1 MKNFREVEEYLN
13 EHGYS
18 VMRRNPEFT
27 WANFA
32 SLDSRTSIE
41 VFLKDD
47 EFRATGC
54 GFIPESM
61 IQIKT
66 GDFSIP
72 NKALFFNLNKIERA
86 IILYEYDLASK

>member
-1 MKNFREVEEYLN
+1 MKDFKQVEEYLN

-18 VMRRNPEFT
+18 VMHRNPEYT

-32 SLDSRTSIE
+32 ALDGRTSIE
-41 VFLKDD
+41 VFLKGD
-47 EFRATGC
+47 EYRAIGC
-54 GFIPESM
+54 GFIPMSM

-72 NKALFFNLNKIERA
+72 NKALFFNLDKIELA
-86 IILYEYDLASK
+86 VTLYENHIS

>member
-1 MKNFREVEEYLN
+1 MKIFKEVEEYLN

-18 VMRRNPEFT
+18 VMHRNPDFT
-27 WANFA
+27 WGNFA
-32 SLDSRTSIE
+32 SLDGRTSVE
-41 VFLKDD
+41 VFLKDG
-47 EFRATGC
+47 EYRAIGC

-72 NKALFFNLNKIERA
+72 NKALFFNLDKIEKA
-86 IILYEYDLASK
+86 VFLYEQSL